1 MVQAK
6 IMAKLVS
13 QRDNYVRGIDVRS
26 LMVGSSIAVT
36 LPESAL
42 FVEVCIQTV
51 DRDTMRISEVC
62 LWYVL
67 CRSSL
72 EPTKDGVSLYG
83 VRHVANSKD
92 GISIIS
98 SLEVVHHYVDILV
111 GIPQIAY
118 VGIAVV
124 GHEVWGIYGIG
135 SRPLDVLNPW
145 SGQLVAFLIVFRG
158 HKRHADRLAVAEKP
172 ATVHHVDIA
181 YKLLQPAC
189 RNVLV

>member
-62 LWYVL
+62 L
-67 CRSSL
+67 
-72 EPTKDGVSLYG
+72 
-83 VRHVANSKD
+83 
-92 GISIIS
+92 
-98 SLEVVHHYVDILV
+98 
-111 GIPQIAY
+111 
-118 VGIAVV
+118 
-124 GHEVWGIYGIG
+124 
-135 SRPLDVLNPW
+135 
-145 SGQLVAFLIVFRG
+145 
-158 HKRHADRLAVAEKP
+158 
-172 ATVHHVDIA
+172 
-181 YKLLQPAC
+181 
-189 RNVLV
+189 